1 MTIRMR
7 NRDVFLLETAYDPMM
22 VRGLLRGCCGSNH
35 PSGSVHFE
43 GKIPYDDSP
52 WIMYPEFCGRN
63 FCLPILHCALR
74 STEQGSILQITA
86 QCNGLTRIFMAVWN
100 GLLLLVALR
109 GVVSAS
115 YEGFFAIL
123 AAGLMMLW
131 GLGLSYWGFWRPLD
145 RAKKDLCGLLN
156 GTIIEN

>member
-1 MTIRMR
+1 MMIAHGSCIRTFA
-7 NRDVFLLETAYDPMM
+7 DETFACRFCT
-22 VRGLLRGCCGSNH
+22 VRC
-35 PSGSVHFE
+35 V
-43 GKIPYDDSP
+43 
-52 WIMYPEFCGRN
+52 
-63 FCLPILHCALR
+63 
-74 STEQGSILQITA
+74 ILQITA

-123 AAGLMMLW
+123 AAGLVMLW
-131 GLGLSYWGFWRPLD
+131 GLGVSYWGFWRPLD